1 MTFALLPAA
10 WRASVATGGVAAGAT
25 GGAGYLSA
33 SSLSISRGM
42 A

>member
-1 MTFALLPAA
+1 MTFALLPAV
-10 WRASVATGGVAAGAT
+10 WRASAATVGVAAEAA